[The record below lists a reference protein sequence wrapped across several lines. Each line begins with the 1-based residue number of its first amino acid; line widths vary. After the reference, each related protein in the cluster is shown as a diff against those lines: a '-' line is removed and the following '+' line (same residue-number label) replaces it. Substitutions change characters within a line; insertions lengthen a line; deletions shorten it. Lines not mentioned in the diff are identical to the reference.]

1 MGLAA
6 NQARLLTLQSR
17 MHDLELTSMRCT
29 NEKILLTAMSNNIAI
44 KYNNMLNDANNIG
57 PDYITTTN
65 TTNGS
70 RTYNKAGTA
79 GTAGGWEFNISLD
92 YNNLRSAGY
101 EIKEKN
107 VTANTDSTGSTEKV
121 WKWYT
126 TGGDAWQM
134 PQTVEEL
141 INLLGNKGV
150 IDPNAGASGWNKD
163 GTRST
168 TETTYQA
175 LVGFQPEGAQECEYL
190 KYYSAS
196 KLAKAFATSS
206 TADTSSYNARVAFSQ
221 KKLEEIL
228 GSMGKADATPDASK
242 VGDPAYG
249 YYEEVPSSSLSPST
263 SNPSDSTKASSLL
276 DRCKTDAGL
285 LKESII
291 NGSII
296 LSKDGQQLSLSDVA
310 TYNAGSQATEGT
322 TDTETW
328 TETSTIQTIDYSRR
342 DAARQAAKNYYDA
355 ETGKMTIKEKGLDL
369 RQKQA
374 ETEYSAACTEY
385 ESMKSLIS
393 ENAERGFSLFG

>member
-17 MHDLELTSMRCT
+17 MNDLELTSMKCT
-29 NEKILLTAMSNNIAI
+29 NQKMLYSAMSTNIAI
-44 KYNNMLNDANNIG
+44 KYNDMLNEANNIG
-57 PDYITTTN
+57 PNYVTTTN
-65 TTNGS
+65 TVNYTRTNS
-70 RTYNKAGTA
+70 KAG
-79 GTAGGWEFNISLD
+79 GLEFN
-92 YNNLRSAGY
+92 YNNLKRAGY

-107 VTANTDSTGSTEKV
+107 VTANADSTGSTEKV

-141 INLLGNKGV
+141 INLLGNKGL
-150 IDPNAGASGWNKD
+150 IDLNAGASGWNSD

-168 TETTYQA
+168 IETTYKA
-175 LVGFQPEGAQECEYL
+175 LTGFQPEGEQECQYG
-190 KYYSAS
+190 KYYSAN
-196 KLAKAFATSS
+196 KLAKTFATSS
-206 TADTSSYNARVAFSQ
+206 TSDTSSYNARVAFSQ

-228 GSMGKADATPDASK
+228 GPMGQANDTPDDSK

-249 YYEEVPSSSLSPST
+249 YYEEVPSSSSS
-263 SNPSDSTKASSLL
+263 SSSLL

-296 LSKDGQQLSLSDVA
+296 LSKDGQQLSLSDVD
-310 TYNAGSQATEGT
+310 SQAAEGT
-322 TDTETW
+322 TDTETYS
-328 TETSTIQTIDYSRR
+328 ETQTMQTVDWGAR
-342 DAARQAAKNYYDA
+342 DAARATAQKYYES
-355 ETGKMTIKEKGLDL
+355 ETGKMTIKEKALDI
-369 RQKQA
+369 RMKQA

-385 ESMKSLIS
+385 ESLKSLIS
-393 ENAERGFSLFG
+393 ENAERSFSLFG

>member
-44 KYNNMLNDANNIG
+44 KYNDMLTEANNIG

-70 RTYNKAGTA
+70 RTYNTAGTA
-79 GTAGGWEFNISLD
+79 GTAGGWEFNVPLD

-141 INLLGNKGV
+141 INLLGNKGL
-150 IDPNAGASGWNKD
+150 IDLNPGASGWNTD

-168 TETTYQA
+168 TETTYKA
-175 LVGFQPEGAQECEYL
+175 LTGFQPEGEQECQYG

-196 KLAKAFATSS
+196 KLAKTFAESS

-228 GSMGKADATPDASK
+228 GSMGQANATPDDSK
-242 VGDPAYG
+242 IGDSAYG
-249 YYEEVPSSSLSPST
+249 YYEEGSSTT
-263 SNPSDSTKASSLL
+263 SSSSLL
-276 DRCKTDAGL
+276 DRCKTDSEL

-328 TETSTIQTIDYSRR
+328 TETSTIQTIDYSKR
-342 DAARQAAKNYYDA
+342 DAARQAAQNYYDA
-355 ETGKMTIKEKGLDL
+355 ETAKMTIKEKGLDL

>member
-17 MHDLELTSMRCT
+17 MHDLELTSMRCP
-29 NEKILLTAMSNNIAI
+29 NEKILLTAMSNNISI
-44 KYNNMLNDANNIG
+44 KYNNMLNEANNIG

-70 RTYNKAGTA
+70 RTYNTAGTA
-79 GTAGGWEFNISLD
+79 GTAGGWNFNISLD
-92 YNNLRSAGY
+92 YNNLRNAGY

-107 VTANTDSTGSTEKV
+107 AVSNANSTSNANSANSTEKV

-141 INLLGNKGV
+141 IKLLGDKGL
-150 IDPNAGASGWNKD
+150 IDTQNPGATGWNSD
-163 GTRST
+163 GTKST
-168 TETTYQA
+168 TETTYKA
-175 LVGFQPEGAQECEYL
+175 LTGFQPEGEQECQYG
-190 KYYSAS
+190 KYYSAN
-196 KLAKAFATSS
+196 KLAKTFAESS
-206 TADTSSYNARVAFSQ
+206 TADTSSYNTRVAFSQ

-242 VGDPAYG
+242 IGDPAYG
-249 YYEEVPSSSLSPST
+249 YYEETASSAPAQST
-263 SNPSDSTKASSLL
+263 TTSSLL
-276 DRCKTDAGL
+276 DRCKTDSEL

-310 TYNAGSQATEGT
+310 TYNAGTAATEGT
-322 TDTETW
+322 TETETW

-342 DAARQAAKNYYDA
+342 DAARQAAQNYYDA

-393 ENAERGFSLFG
+393 ENAERSFSLFG

>member
-17 MHDLELTSMRCT
+17 MNDLELTSMRCT

-44 KYNNMLNDANNIG
+44 RYNNMLNDANNIG

-70 RTYNKAGTA
+70 RTYNTAGTA
-79 GTAGGWEFNISLD
+79 GTAGGWEFNVPLD
-92 YNNLRSAGY
+92 YNNLRNAGY

-107 VTANTDSTGSTEKV
+107 VTANTDSTGKV

-141 INLLGNKGV
+141 INLLGNKGL
-150 IDPNAGASGWNKD
+150 IDLNPGASGWNTD

-168 TETTYQA
+168 TETTYKA
-175 LVGFQPEGAQECEYL
+175 LTGFQPEGEKECQYG
-190 KYYSAS
+190 KYYSAN
-196 KLAKAFATSS
+196 KLAKTFAASS
-206 TADTSSYNARVAFSQ
+206 TSDTSSYNARVAFSQ

-228 GSMGKADATPDASK
+228 GSMGQANATPDASK
-242 VGDPAYG
+242 IGDSAYG
-249 YYEEVPSSSLSPST
+249 YYEEGSSTT
-263 SNPSDSTKASSLL
+263 SSSSLL
-276 DRCKTDAGL
+276 DRCKTDSEL

>member
-44 KYNNMLNDANNIG
+44 NYNNMLNDANTIG

-70 RTYNKAGTA
+70 RTYNTAGTA
-79 GTAGGWEFNISLD
+79 GTAGGWEFNVPLD

-107 VTANTDSTGSTEKV
+107 VTANTDSTGSTGKV

-134 PQTVEEL
+134 PQTVEDL
-141 INLLGNKGV
+141 INLLGNKGL
-150 IDPNAGASGWNKD
+150 IDLNAGASGWNTD

-168 TETTYQA
+168 TETTYKA
-175 LVGFQPEGAQECEYL
+175 LTGFQPEGEQECQYG
-190 KYYSAS
+190 KYYSAN
-196 KLAKAFATSS
+196 KLAKTFATSS
-206 TADTSSYNARVAFSQ
+206 TSDTSSYNARVAFSQ

-228 GSMGKADATPDASK
+228 GPMGQANDTPDDSK
-242 VGDPAYG
+242 IGDSAYG
-249 YYEEVPSSSLSPST
+249 YYEEVSSTT
-263 SNPSDSTKASSLL
+263 SSSSLL
-276 DRCKTDAGL
+276 DRCKTDSEL

-393 ENAERGFSLFG
+393 ENAERSFSLFG

>member
-44 KYNNMLNDANNIG
+44 KYNDMLTEANNIG

-65 TTNGS
+65 TTV
-70 RTYNKAGTA
+70 RTYNKADTA
-79 GTAGGWEFNISLD
+79 VNVPLD
-92 YNNLRSAGY
+92 YNNLRRAGY

-141 INLLGNKGV
+141 INLLGNKGL
-150 IDPNAGASGWNKD
+150 IDLNPGASGWNTD

-168 TETTYQA
+168 TETTYKA
-175 LVGFQPEGAQECEYL
+175 LTGFQPEGEQECQYG

-196 KLAKAFATSS
+196 KLAKTFAESS
-206 TADTSSYNARVAFSQ
+206 TSDTSSYNARVAFSQ

-228 GSMGKADATPDASK
+228 GSMGQANATPDDSK
-242 VGDPAYG
+242 IGDSAYG
-249 YYEEVPSSSLSPST
+249 YYEEVPSTTSS
-263 SNPSDSTKASSLL
+263 SSLL
-276 DRCKTDAGL
+276 DRCKTDSEL

-296 LSKDGQQLSLSDVA
+296 ISKDGQQLSLSDVA
-310 TYNAGSQATEGT
+310 IYNAGSQSTEGT
-322 TDTETW
+322 TDW

-355 ETGKMTIKEKGLDL
+355 ETGRMTIKEKGLDL

>member
-44 KYNNMLNDANNIG
+44 KYNDMLTEANNIG

-65 TTNGS
+65 TTV

-79 GTAGGWEFNISLD
+79 VNVPLD
-92 YNNLRSAGY
+92 YNNLRRAGY

-141 INLLGNKGV
+141 INLLGNKGL
-150 IDPNAGASGWNKD
+150 IDLNPGASGWNTD

-168 TETTYQA
+168 TETTYKA
-175 LVGFQPEGAQECEYL
+175 LTGFQPEGEQECQYG

-196 KLAKAFATSS
+196 KLAKTFAESS
-206 TADTSSYNARVAFSQ
+206 TSDTSSYNARVAFSQ

-228 GSMGKADATPDASK
+228 GSMGQANATPDDSK
-242 VGDPAYG
+242 IGDSAYG
-249 YYEEVPSSSLSPST
+249 YYEEVPSTTSS
-263 SNPSDSTKASSLL
+263 SSLL
-276 DRCKTDAGL
+276 DRCKTDSEL

-296 LSKDGQQLSLSDVA
+296 ISKDGQQLSLSDVA
-310 TYNAGSQATEGT
+310 TYNAGSQSTEGT
-322 TDTETW
+322 TDW

-355 ETGKMTIKEKGLDL
+355 ETGRMTIKEKGLDL

>member
-1 MGLAA
+1 M
-6 NQARLLTLQSR
+6 
-17 MHDLELTSMRCT
+17 
-29 NEKILLTAMSNNIAI
+29 
-44 KYNNMLNDANNIG
+44 
-57 PDYITTTN
+57 
-65 TTNGS
+65 
-70 RTYNKAGTA
+70 
-79 GTAGGWEFNISLD
+79 W
-92 YNNLRSAGY
+92 SAGY

-141 INLLGNKGV
+141 INLLGNKGL
-150 IDPNAGASGWNKD
+150 IDLNPGASGWNTD

-168 TETTYQA
+168 TETTYKA
-175 LVGFQPEGAQECEYL
+175 LTGFQPEGEQECQYG

-196 KLAKAFATSS
+196 KLAKTFAESS
-206 TADTSSYNARVAFSQ
+206 TSDTSSYNARVAFSQ

-228 GSMGKADATPDASK
+228 GSMGQANATPDDSK
-242 VGDPAYG
+242 IGDSAYG
-249 YYEEVPSSSLSPST
+249 YYEEGSSTT
-263 SNPSDSTKASSLL
+263 SSSSLL
-276 DRCKTDAGL
+276 DRCKTDSEL

-310 TYNAGSQATEGT
+310 IYNAGSQSTEGT
-322 TDTETW
+322 TDW

-355 ETGKMTIKEKGLDL
+355 ETGRMTIKEKGLDL

>member
-29 NEKILLTAMSNNIAI
+29 NEKILLTAMSSNISI
-44 KYNNMLNDANNIG
+44 KYNKMLTDANNIG
-57 PDYITTTN
+57 PDYITTTKIRN
-65 TTNGS
+65 
-70 RTYNKAGTA
+70 A
-79 GTAGGWEFNISLD
+79 GTAGGWEFNVPLD
-92 YNNLRSAGY
+92 YNGLRSAGY

-107 VTANTDSTGSTEKV
+107 VTANTNSNSNSTGSTGSTEKV

-150 IDPNAGASGWNKD
+150 IDLNPGASGWNSD

-168 TETTYQA
+168 TETTYKT
-175 LVGFQPEGAQECEYL
+175 LTGFQPDGEQECQYG
-190 KYYSAS
+190 KYYSAN
-196 KLAKAFATSS
+196 KLAKTFAESS

-228 GSMGKADATPDASK
+228 GAMGKANDTPDDSK
-242 VGDPAYG
+242 IGDPAYG
-249 YYEEVPSSSLSPST
+249 YYEEVPSSSSSSSQST
-263 SNPSDSTKASSLL
+263 SNSSSLL
-276 DRCKTDAGL
+276 DKCKTDAGL

-296 LSKDGQQLSLSDVA
+296 LLKDGKQLSLSDVA
-310 TYNAGSQATEGT
+310 TYKAGSQATEG
-322 TDTETW
+322 
-328 TETSTIQTIDYSRR
+328 TIQTIDYSRR
-342 DAARQAAKNYYDA
+342 DAARQAAQNYYDT
-355 ETGKMTIKEKGLDL
+355 ETGKLTFKEKGLDL

>member
-17 MHDLELTSMRCT
+17 MNDLELTSMKCT
-29 NEKILLTAMSNNIAI
+29 NQKMLYSAMSTNIAI
-44 KYNNMLNDANNIG
+44 KYNDMLNEANNIG
-57 PDYITTTN
+57 PNYVTTTN
-65 TTNGS
+65 TVNYTRTNS
-70 RTYNKAGTA
+70 KAGTA
-79 GTAGGWEFNISLD
+79 GTAGGWEFNIPLN

-107 VTANTDSTGSTEKV
+107 VTANADSTGSTEKV

-141 INLLGNKGV
+141 INLLGNKGL
-150 IDPNAGASGWNKD
+150 IDLNPGASGWNTD

-168 TETTYQA
+168 TETTYKA
-175 LVGFQPEGAQECEYL
+175 LTGFQPEGEQECQYG
-190 KYYSAS
+190 KYYSAN
-196 KLAKAFATSS
+196 KLAKTFAASS
-206 TADTSSYNARVAFSQ
+206 TSDTSSYNTRVAFSQ

-228 GSMGKADATPDASK
+228 GSMGQANDTPDDSK

-249 YYEEVPSSSLSPST
+249 YYEEVPSSSSS
-263 SNPSDSTKASSLL
+263 SSSSLL
-276 DRCKTDAGL
+276 DRCKTDSAL

-322 TDTETW
+322 TDTENFS
-328 TETSTIQTIDYSRR
+328 ETQTMQTIDWGAR
-342 DAARQAAKNYYDA
+342 DAARATAQKYYEA
-355 ETGKMTIKEKGLDL
+355 ETGKMTIKEKALDI
-369 RQKQA
+369 RMKQA

-385 ESMKSLIS
+385 ESLKSLIS
-393 ENAERGFSLFG
+393 ENAERSFSLFG